1 MKQYIIIERF
11 HEGKGKALYQR
22 FDERGRMLPQGV
34 YYINSWINESVSVC
48 YQLME
53 AESPELLQLWV
64 DQWNDLSDFEV
75 VPVIS
80 SGEAQRKI
88 AETG

>member
-53 AESPELLQLWV
+53 AESPELLQLWI
-64 DQWNDLSDFEV
+64 DKWKDLSDFEV